1 MVPYWGQNWRESIVG
16 EVRVDVKLT
25 NALDAMLAH
34 QGTLAMNEV
43 RSQVENAMVDT
54 GAVCSVIPKRLAEA
68 IGVECYEQRTARYAD
83 GRQEM
88 VGVTEPILFEIGG
101 RKTFEEAMIL
111 GDEVL
116 IGQTVLEKTDLLV
129 DCSGRRLVPNP
140 DHPDRAVL
148 NVK

>member
-1 MVPYWGQNWRESIVG
+1 MSMG
-16 EVRVDVKLT
+16 EVRVNVKLT

-34 QGTLAMNEV
+34 QGQLAV
-43 RSQVENAMVDT
+43 DQIRTCVENAMVDT
-54 GAVCSVIPKRLAEA
+54 GAVCSVIPRELATRLGIET
-68 IGVECYEQRTARYAD
+68 YEQRTARFAD
-83 GRQEM
+83 GRQEF
-88 VGVTEPILFEIGG
+88 VDVSEPILFELAG

-129 DCSGRRLVPNP
+129 DCGRQRVIPNPAHP
-140 DHPDRAVL
+140 DHPVL